1 MDYWNHNTAYYEWIK
16 TETVNCHS
24 ILDVGCGDG
33 ALISYLD
40 DGTKHLIG
48 IDNERSCIDQ
58 ANRRYKTENTAF
70 MCLDF
75 EDFDTDRRYDA
86 VTFVASL
93 HHMDMKAAIEKAIG
107 LLEDDGVLLIV
118 GLANPSNI
126 IDYIIEGLRIIPSS
140 VISRINHIRSSESKN
155 IPVSY
160 DFPDMD
166 EVRKTANTLLPG
178 YTIKYGL
185 FYRYLLKWT
194 KR

>member
-1 MDYWNHNTAYYEWIK
+1 MEYWNHNTAYYEWIK
-16 TETVNCHS
+16 TEVADCRS

-40 DGTKHLIG
+40 DGSKKLLG
-48 IDNERSCIDQ
+48 IDPEQSCIDD
-58 ANRRYKTENTAF
+58 ANRRNKTDNTAF
-70 MCLDF
+70 MCHDF
-75 EDFDTDRRYDA
+75 EAFDTERKFDA

-93 HHMDMKAAIEKAIG
+93 HHMNMKAAIEKAIG

-118 GLANPSNI
+118 GLAKPSTV
-126 IDYIIEGLRIIPSS
+126 IDYVIEGLRIVPSS
-140 VISRINHIRSSESKN
+140 VISRINHIQSSESKN

-160 DFPDMD
+160 NFPDMN
-166 EVRKTANTLLPG
+166 EVRKTADILLPG
-178 YTIKYGL
+178 YTLKYGL